1 MMKNYIVAGGSS
13 GIGLAVCNVLANE
26 GHKVYALARNQR
38 ELQTSSNLHFITHD
52 FTDNTNPTFDFPDVI
67 HGLIYC
73 PGTVNLKPFHRI
85 STEEFLNDYRI
96 NVEGAIRCLQYFFSA
111 LKKSGEGSVVLC
123 STVAAQTGMNFHSS
137 VAVSKGAIE
146 GLTKSLAAEWAPTIR
161 VNAIAP
167 SLVKTPLT
175 EKLTATEE
183 KSEAIAKR
191 HPLQRIGTAQDI
203 ADAATFLLSEKS
215 SWITGQI
222 IHVDGGMSV
231 IR

>member
-1 MMKNYIVAGGSS
+1 MKNYIVAGGSS
-13 GIGLAVCNVLANE
+13 GIGLAVCNTLASGGNT
-26 GHKVYALARNQR
+26 VYALARNQR
-38 ELQTSSNLHFITHD
+38 GLETSANLHFIAHD
-52 FTDNTNPTFDFPDVI
+52 FTENTNPAFEFPDVI
-67 HGLIYC
+67 HGLIFC

-96 NVEGAIRCLQYFFSA
+96 NVEGAVRCLQFFFPA
-111 LKKSGEGSVVLC
+111 LKKSGAGSVVLF
-123 STVAAQTGMNFHSS
+123 STIAAQTGMNFHSS

-146 GLTKSLAAEWAPTIR
+146 GLTKSLAAEWAPSIR

-175 EKLTATEE
+175 EKLTATDE
-183 KSEAIAKR
+183 KADAIAKR
-191 HPLQRIGTAQDI
+191 HPLQRIGTTQDI
-203 ADAATFLLSEKS
+203 AEAATFLLSEKS

-222 IHVDGGMSV
+222 IHVDGGLSV